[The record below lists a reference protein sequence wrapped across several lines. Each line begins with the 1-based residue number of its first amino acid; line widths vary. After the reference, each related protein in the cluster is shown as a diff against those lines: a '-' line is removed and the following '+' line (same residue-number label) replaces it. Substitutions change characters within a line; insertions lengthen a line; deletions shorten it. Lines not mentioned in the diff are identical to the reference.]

1 MAGYKI
7 LLTGVTGYVGGRLLK
22 LLHAAGHQVRAVVR
36 DINRVPPLPEGVE
49 VVEADAL
56 DEVALRKAVE
66 GMDIAYYLI
75 HGMGGTREDFEKRE
89 VVAASNFAAAAH
101 GSGLQRIIYLGG
113 LGRPEDQLSMHLRTR
128 HLTGD
133 LLRNSG
139 IPVTEFRAGVI
150 IGAGAY
156 SFEILR
162 YLVERLPIMFCPRW
176 VRTRAQPIGTRDV
189 LRYLTEC
196 LDVEASKGQII
207 EIGGRDVL
215 SYEQMMCHYAK
226 IRGLRRWMIPLP
238 LLSPR
243 LSARWI
249 DVVTPIPG
257 RIARFLVD
265 GLRNEVI
272 VTNDLARRLFP
283 WEPIGFDE
291 AVEAALERLAED
303 SIETSWSGASAVF
316 CLPAHMEQLE
326 ATLTK
331 REGMV
336 IERHQRVVAAPAQ
349 IVWQVVSSIGGRKGW
364 PWGNR
369 LWALRGLFDRLVGGV
384 GMRRGRRSDAELRR
398 GDVIDFWR
406 VEVCDP
412 ERSLLLAA
420 EMKLPGKGWL
430 QFSLEAIDSGRT
442 RLVQTCYYE
451 PHGLSG
457 QLYWNIFLPF
467 HKLLFPGMIRVLKEE
482 AEQLWH
488 QKQPSSSGEQ
498 EGSDRPFVG
507 DSSDKDARS

>member
-7 LLTGVTGYVGGRLLK
+7 LLTGVTGYVGGRLLR
-22 LLHAAGHQVRAVVR
+22 LLHAAGHQVRVTVR
-36 DINRVPPLPEGVE
+36 DINRVPSLPEGVE

-75 HGMGGTREDFEKRE
+75 HGMGGSREDFEKRE

-101 GSGLQRIIYLGG
+101 GSQLQRIIYLSG

-139 IPVTEFRAGVI
+139 IAVTEFRAGVI
-150 IGAGAY
+150 IGSGAY

-162 YLVERLPIMFCPRW
+162 YLVERLPIMLCPKW
-176 VRTRAQPIGTRDV
+176 VRTKAQPIATRDV
-189 LRYLTEC
+189 LRYLTDC
-196 LDVEASKGQII
+196 LDVEASIGKII

-215 SYEQMMCHYAK
+215 SYAEMMQHYAN
-226 IRGLRRWMIPLP
+226 IRGLRRWLIPVP
-238 LLSPR
+238 FLSPR

-249 DVVTPIPG
+249 DVITPIPS
-257 RIARFLVD
+257 RIAKFLVD

-272 VTNDLARRLFP
+272 VTSDLAKQLFA
-283 WEPIGFDE
+283 WEPMGFDD
-291 AVEAALERLAED
+291 AVKAALERLAED
-303 SIETSWSGASAVF
+303 SIETSWSGSSAVF
-316 CLPAHMEQLE
+316 CLPAHMDKLE

-331 REGMV
+331 QEGMI
-336 IERHQRVVAAPAQ
+336 IERHQRVVAAPKEE
-349 IVWQVVSSIGGRKGW
+349 VWQVVSAIGGRKGW
-364 PWGNR
+364 PWGNK
-369 LWALRGLFDRLVGGV
+369 LWALRGLLDRFMGGV
-384 GMRRGRRSDAELRR
+384 GMRRGRRSESELRR

-406 VEVCDP
+406 VEVCEP
-412 ERSLLLAA
+412 GSNLLLAA

-430 QFSLEAIDSGRT
+430 QFSLEQIDSGRT

-498 EGSDRPFVG
+498 VGSDRPYVG
-507 DSSDKDARS
+507 DSSDKDAKS